1 MPSMIRKKFIS
12 SSEDFFPITH
22 YLTVAVFEEAE
33 TALGGEGERGG
44 KATADAVDESAVE
57 VLDF

>member
-22 YLTVAVFEEAE
+22 YLTVAVFEEIE
-33 TALGGEGERGG
+33 TALGGEEGGG
-44 KATADAVDESAVE
+44 KATAGAVDESAVE